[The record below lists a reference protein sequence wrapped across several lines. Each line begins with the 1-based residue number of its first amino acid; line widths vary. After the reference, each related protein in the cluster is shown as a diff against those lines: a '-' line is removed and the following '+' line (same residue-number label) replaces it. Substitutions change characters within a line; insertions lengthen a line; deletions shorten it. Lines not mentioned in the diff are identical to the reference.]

1 MSISLFPQR
10 GSSPPPVYAA
20 HSTSHTSSTTLRPYL
35 QLPHLLSLT
44 WLAYP
49 ILSLIFVIFRLQL
62 SSQSAQTAVA
72 NAKDDLLTACQ
83 AAEQAATAAA
93 SAPRY
98 MAIAS
103 NQLIADT
110 INGTMNDA
118 RAALILSL
126 TVMEAIINFLID
138 IYRSTFLCF
147 LELIVGGGLALLIA
161 AVQEITSFV
170 QSSVNSIVSGLKNDA
185 TSLNSAISTVVNE
198 LNKVNPFGN
207 VDAPQFNVSSL
218 DALSNITIP
227 TDFENALVQL
237 NNSLPTVSSIKD
249 SIEDLVD
256 TPFEAVKSD
265 INSTFQGLF
274 FDASTLPVPEQNSV
288 SFCNNLDT
296 SSVDDLGHDL
306 LTITKIGTIILIL
319 LLLALLV
326 GHCALE
332 WYKWRCLQFHL
343 HRTREAWV
351 SDPTTVYTGPAHA
364 PSVTLTDHNLLMLQ
378 TDAQH
383 PLLTRIANS
392 LSAKLRLSPSQHTHL
407 RWFLHYI
414 FYAPALACFLI
425 GFFGLLSVQVQLL
438 AVGPLE
444 AKYSA
449 QAAASVQDLST
460 TIFAQVNSSMYNQSS
475 SYAGTINARVETV
488 QSSVNNGLF
497 GWVNSTTT
505 TLNSTLN
512 NFYTDVQNIVS
523 SAFNGTVLET
533 PAQDFVRCIIGSKV
547 TALEEALTFLNQNL
561 NVNLPTVNES
571 VLVLSSSNV
580 NEITQPI
587 ATAAVGGGQDD
598 PGGLIG
604 RLVSTYVDSLKQ
616 ERIMF
621 ALFLG
626 LWGLVVL
633 MGLAVVFWHS
643 YGRNWVQAYK
653 RRKWRRE
660 QRDEIGDIIAAFPD
674 APPTIHI
681 SKDTEKGEKTPDM
694 GLRSF
699 TPLPEPRSA
708 FSFNPF
714 RRSGNHPLK
723 SLEPRFEKSW
733 DSFFREQPE
742 QKAEQQPSI
751 LSRTISRPM
760 RLMALGRKKQDGDSG
775 DQPKSEDESEHKSRW
790 LKPMTNLFAKKALPA
805 EEFVVNRPT
814 SRPRPQLTISTER
827 AASLKSNDLPHIEQS
842 PIRQEPSSAW
852 SVSPTRPVLPWT
864 KNMISP
870 VKKLKPTSP
879 AVSFPPPPLHPEKR
893 RKASVPTDVGSFDD
907 SNFTP
912 PQAKEP
918 SPLAMPLHHA
928 FERAPPQ
935 QATVPLTLYPSQVQA
950 ALLAA
955 SKEKNKPFTF
965 PLPRGIAPSSPS
977 DSTTGVRRLLTTTH
991 ARQSSNAVNPFAT
1004 PFDDDMQATVPLTLY
1019 PSHVHEKHEPSTGLA
1034 PSSHPESATFVTRLL
1049 TTTHAR
1055 QSSIAVDPFATP
1067 FDDDSR
1073 VSSPMQPKRMTNP
1086 FAGLAL

>member
-1 MSISLFPQR
+1 MSFSFRTPR
-10 GSSPPPVYAA
+10 GISPPPVYAA
-20 HSTSHTSSTTLRPYL
+20 HSTTQTSSTTLRPYL
-35 QLPHLLSLT
+35 QLPHILSLT

-72 NAKDDLLTACQ
+72 NAKGDLLTACQ

-110 INGTMNDA
+110 INGSMNDA

-161 AVQEITSFV
+161 AVQEITSFL
-170 QSSVNSIVSGLKNDA
+170 QSTLNTVVSGLKNDA
-185 TSLNSAISTVVNE
+185 TSLNSAITTIVNE
-198 LNKVNPFGN
+198 LNSVNPFGN
-207 VDAPQFNVSSL
+207 VNAPQFDVSSL
-218 DALSNITIP
+218 DSLSSITIP

-237 NNSLPTVSSIKD
+237 NNSLPTVSSIKN
-249 SIEDLVD
+249 SIESLVD
-256 TPFEAVKSD
+256 TPFEAVKAD
-265 INSTFQGLF
+265 INSTFQGLV
-274 FDASTLPVPEQNSV
+274 FDVSTLPVPAQNAV
-288 SFCNNLDT
+288 SFCNDLDT
-296 SSVDDLGHDL
+296 SSIDNLGSDL
-306 LTITKIGTIILIL
+306 LTITKIGTVILIL
-319 LLLALLV
+319 LLLALLA

-343 HRTREAWV
+343 RRTREAWV
-351 SDPTTVYTGPAHA
+351 SDPTTVYTGSASA

-383 PLLTRIANS
+383 PLLTRIANV
-392 LSAKLRLSPSQHTHL
+392 LSTKLRMSPSQHTHL

-414 FYAPALACFLI
+414 FHAPALACFLI
-425 GFFGLLSVQVQLL
+425 GFFGLLSVEVQLL

-444 AKYSA
+444 AKYTA
-449 QAAASVQDLST
+449 EAAASVQDLSS

-475 SYAGTINARVETV
+475 SYAGTINARVETA

-497 GWVNSTTT
+497 GWVNGTTT
-505 TLNSTLN
+505 TLNTTLN
-512 NFYTDVQNIVS
+512 NFYTDVQNIVAS
-523 SAFNGTVLET
+523 VFNGTVLENT
-533 PAQDFVRCIIGSKV
+533 AQDFVMCIIGSKV
-547 TALEEALTFLNQNL
+547 NALEEALTFLNENL
-561 NVNLPTVNES
+561 IVDLPTVNET
-571 VLVLSSSNV
+571 VLVLSSSDV

-598 PGGLIG
+598 SSGLIG
-604 RLVSTYVDSLKQ
+604 RLVATYVDSLKQ

-626 LWGLVVL
+626 LWGVVVL

-643 YGRNWVQAYK
+643 YGRNWVEAYNK
-653 RRKWRRE
+653 RKWRRE
-660 QRDEIGDIIAAFPD
+660 QRDDIDDIIAAFPN

-681 SKDTEKGEKTPDM
+681 SKDSEKGEKTPDM

-708 FSFNPF
+708 FSLNPF
-714 RRSGNHPLK
+714 SRSVNHPLK
-723 SLEPRFEKSW
+723 SLEPQFEKSW
-733 DSFFREQPE
+733 DSFFREGAEPKVE
-742 QKAEQQPSI
+742 QQQQQQPSI
-751 LSRTISRPM
+751 LARTISRPM
-760 RLMALGRKKQDGDSG
+760 RLMALGKRKQNGDSG
-775 DQPKSEDESEHKSRW
+775 DREDFPEVEDEQPKSHW
-790 LKPMTNLFAKKALPA
+790 FKPVTNLFAKKAVPA
-805 EEFVVNRPT
+805 EEFVVDRSMARPL
-814 SRPRPQLTISTER
+814 RPQLTISTVR
-827 AASLKSNDLPHIEQS
+827 AASLKPDGLPHIEQS
-842 PIRQEPSSAW
+842 PTREEPPSAW
-852 SVSPTRPVLPWT
+852 SVSPTPPSLPWT
-864 KNMISP
+864 KNIVAP
-870 VKKLKPTSP
+870 AKPPTLP
-879 AVSFPPPPLHPEKR
+879 LMSFPPPPLHPEKR

-907 SNFTP
+907 YGFTP
-912 PQAKEP
+912 PQAKDP

-950 ALLAA
+950 AILTK
-955 SKEKNKPFTF
+955 SKEKNRPG
-965 PLPRGIAPSSPS
+965 LAPP
-977 DSTTGVRRLLTTTH
+977 
-991 ARQSSNAVNPFAT
+991 P
-1004 PFDDDMQATVPLTLY
+1004 P
-1019 PSHVHEKHEPSTGLA
+1019 GLA
-1034 PSSHPESATFVTRLL
+1034 PSSLPGSVTPVTRLL

-1055 QSSIAVDPFATP
+1055 KTSNAINPFATP
-1067 FDDDSR
+1067 FDDDACA
-1073 VSSPMQPKRMTNP
+1073 VSPTQMKRITNP

>member
-1 MSISLFPQR
+1 MSFAFRTQR
-10 GSSPPPVYAA
+10 GKSPPPVYAA
-20 HSTSHTSSTTLRPYL
+20 HSTVQTSSTTLRPYL
-35 QLPHLLSLT
+35 QLPHILSLA

-49 ILSLIFVIFRLQL
+49 ILSLIF
-62 SSQSAQTAVA
+62 SAQTAVS

-83 AAEQAATAAA
+83 AAEQAASAAA

-103 NQLIADT
+103 NQLFADAV
-110 INGTMNDA
+110 NGTMNDA
-118 RAALILSL
+118 RAALILAL

-147 LELIVGGGLALLIA
+147 LELIVGGALDLLIA
-161 AVQEITSFV
+161 AVQEITSFL
-170 QSSVNSIVSGLKNDA
+170 QSTLTSAVSGLKSDA
-185 TSLNSAISTVVNE
+185 TSLNSAITTIVNE

-207 VDAPQFNVSSL
+207 INAPQFNVSSL
-218 DALSNITIP
+218 DALSSITIP
-227 TDFENALVQL
+227 TDFENALIQL
-237 NNSLPTVSSIKD
+237 NNSLPTVSSIKNV
-249 SIEDLVD
+249 IESLVD

-274 FDASTLPVPEQNSV
+274 FDASVLPVPDQNTL

-306 LTITKIGTIILIL
+306 LTITKI
-319 LLLALLV
+319 A

-343 HRTREAWV
+343 RRTREAWV
-351 SDPTTVYTGPAHA
+351 SDPTTMYTGPSNA

-383 PLLTRIANS
+383 PLLTRIANG
-392 LSAKLRLSPSQHTHL
+392 LSTKLGLSPSQHTHL

-414 FYAPALACFLI
+414 FHAPALACFLI

-444 AKYSA
+444 AKYTA
-449 QAAASVQDLST
+449 QAAASVQDLSS
-460 TIFAQVNSSMYNQSS
+460 TIFTQVNSSMYNQSS
-475 SYAGTINARVETV
+475 SYAGTINARVETM

-497 GWVNSTTT
+497 GWVNGTTT
-505 TLNSTLN
+505 TLNTTLN

-523 SAFNGTVLET
+523 SVFNGTVLET

-547 TALEEALTFLNQNL
+547 TALEEALTFLNENL
-561 NVNLPTVNES
+561 NVDLPTVNET
-571 VLVLSSSNV
+571 VLVLSSSDV

-587 ATAAVGGGQDD
+587 ATAAIGGGQSDSS
-598 PGGLIG
+598 GLIG

-626 LWGLVVL
+626 LWALVVL

-643 YGRNWVQAYK
+643 YARNWVEAYK
-653 RRKWRRE
+653 KRKWRKE
-660 QRDEIGDIIAAFPD
+660 QRDDIDDIISAFPN

-681 SKDTEKGEKTPDM
+681 SKDAEKGQKTPDM

-708 FSFNPF
+708 FSLNPF
-714 RRSGNHPLK
+714 ARSGNHPLK

-733 DSFFREQPE
+733 DSFFREESEP
-742 QKAEQQPSI
+742 KVEQQQSSI

-760 RLMALGRKKQDGDSG
+760 RLMALGKRKKEGDSENVPKAE
-775 DQPKSEDESEHKSRW
+775 DEHPKSSW
-790 LKPMTNLFAKKALPA
+790 LKPMTNLFAKKAVPA
-805 EEFVVNRPT
+805 EEFVVNRPL
-814 SRPRPQLTISTER
+814 SRPPRPQLTISTQH
-827 AASLKSNDLPHIEQS
+827 AASLKFDDLPHIERS
-842 PIRQEPSSAW
+842 PTREEPASAW
-852 SVSPTRPVLPWT
+852 FVSPTPPTLPWT
-864 KNMISP
+864 KNTASP
-870 VKKLKPTSP
+870 VKKSTPP
-879 AVSFPPPPLHPEKR
+879 HVSFPPPPVHPEKR
-893 RKASVPTDVGSFDD
+893 RKVSVPTDVGSFDD

-912 PQAKEP
+912 PQVQGP
-918 SPLAMPLHHA
+918 SPLAVPLHHA

-950 ALLAA
+950 AILTA
-955 SKEKNKPFTF
+955 SKEKNNKPLVVPT
-965 PLPRGIAPSSPS
+965 PSGLASS
-977 DSTTGVRRLLTTTH
+977 KFRAESTT
-991 ARQSSNAVNPFAT
+991 P
-1004 PFDDDMQATVPLTLY
+1004 
-1019 PSHVHEKHEPSTGLA
+1019 
-1034 PSSHPESATFVTRLL
+1034 VTRLL

-1055 QSSIAVDPFATP
+1055 HSSNAIDPFATP
-1067 FDDDSR
+1067 FDDDAR
-1073 VSSPMQPKRMTNP
+1073 VASPTQIKRITNP